1 MGREKEDRWINKQVK
16 QVHRQMDGHSD
27 GQVDDR
33 YGRDRQADR
42 QVGSE
47 PLYHLA
53 PPTPWPQPSHEGMSV
68 LHTNVDQTHR

>member
-1 MGREKEDRWINKQVK
+1 MNKQVK
-16 QVHRQMDGHSD
+16 QVHRQMDGHLD

-33 YGRDRQADR
+33 CGRDRQADR
-42 QVGSE
+42 QVGSD

-53 PPTPWPQPSHEGMSV
+53 PPLLGLQPSHEGVSV